1 MSIFKQIFSRNYRI
15 SQKKNRIR
23 ASMREQ
29 KIITPK
35 TEKEEMAVLVWE
47 QLETLPA
54 FLDASTVLLYWSTP
68 SELPTHDFVK
78 KWAQTKTILLPSV
91 KGKKMYLK
99 KFISVEEMEHGE
111 YRLREP
117 KTEIYRG
124 SVDLAIIPGIA
135 FDTKRNRMGRGKGYY
150 DRFLSSQNLEAYG
163 VCYDFQL
170 LEKVPTHR
178 NDIRLDKIITPH
190 KVVD

>member
-1 MSIFKQIFSRNYRI
+1 
-15 SQKKNRIR
+15 
-23 ASMREQ
+23 MREQ